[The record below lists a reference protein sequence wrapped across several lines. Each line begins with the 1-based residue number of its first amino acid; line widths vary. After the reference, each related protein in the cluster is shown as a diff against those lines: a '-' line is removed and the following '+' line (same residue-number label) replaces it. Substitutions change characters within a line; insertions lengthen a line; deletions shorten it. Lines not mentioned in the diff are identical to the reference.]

1 MKFEPYVYNSEK
13 EIIPITIDSMTSEDA
28 EQTNYEPRWQTS
40 WTSDYIREP
49 RFEKYAAKVGD
60 ELIGL
65 GAYEIQQNALVV
77 HIAYIESQ
85 PQSNPVIVNENRK
98 YFGIGRTLVAFGI
111 KLSVDNGFNGDV
123 ILEAKTPELEKHYVN
138 DFGAV
143 KLPVFNALAPRYLIA
158 DEAAKNIFFSYLK

>member
-1 MKFEPYVYNSEK
+1 M
-13 EIIPITIDSMTSEDA
+13 
-28 EQTNYEPRWQTS
+28 
-40 WTSDYIREP
+40 
-49 RFEKYAAKVGD
+49 
-60 ELIGL
+60 IGL

-143 KLPVFNALAPRYLIA
+143 KLAVFNALAPRYLIA